1 MAACAPS
8 PGGAQQGR
16 RSTLSTRLAE
26 RSPLVCREQR
36 RLTTQLL
43 KLVTA
48 APAATTISQPV
59 PALARSLSADPQEL
73 FTAGEA
79 PLR

>member
-16 RSTLSTRLAE
+16 RSTRLAE

-59 PALARSLSADPQEL
+59 PALARSLSADQQEL